1 MLRMDPF
8 TFLQNR
14 MNLLWKEFDRDFA
27 PMLQRI
33 AGRDSNPQMITE
45 GGPIETGGQLMSPV
59 SSSWLPAIRLDVRE
73 TPQEILVAADLP
85 GVPKESIRASVDE
98 NGLLHIRAEKQ
109 EERSSNE
116 KEGQWTWRER
126 HSGLVQRSIQL
137 PRTVDSGTAAHAE
150 FKDGVLQMKFNKRP
164 EKLGQPIKIE

>member
-45 GGPIETGGQLMSPV
+45 EGPIETGGQLMSPV